1 MTGCQRDGID
11 RALADEITRTEMRD
25 LAKKPREPDDAE
37 RLAALG
43 ELTAGVAHEIKN
55 PLNFINNFAHVSL
68 DLMDEA
74 MEALT
79 PAMVHL
85 DAKTEAEISDLLSLV
100 RQNFVKI
107 NQHGRRA
114 DSIVRTMLMH
124 ARQRPDKTQIA
135 PLNAL
140 VEEAIALARQDFQF
154 EPSGRPV
161 KVTSSL
167 CPSIDTIECFP
178 EDLVRALINLVGN
191 GIDAAQRNEE
201 QAVPVLKVATEAMDD
216 KVEITIE
223 DNGIGMPD
231 NVLDQA
237 FTPFFTTKPPGEG
250 TGLGLSLSHDVI
262 SRQHRGQIAIVS
274 EPGKFTRVTVTLF
287 EHLPER
293 RNGGR
298 RRDDG

>member
-1 MTGCQRDGID
+1 MSNI
-11 RALADEITRTEMRD
+11 A
-25 LAKKPREPDDAE
+25 AKPYRPDDAE

-68 DLMDEA
+68 DLMDEVI
-74 MEALT
+74 EALA

-85 DAKTEAEISDLLSLV
+85 DTRTKAEVGDLLSLV
-100 RQNFVKI
+100 RQNFIKI

-124 ARQRPDKTQIA
+124 AHQHPDKTQTA

-140 VEEAIALARQDFQF
+140 VEEAITLARQDLQF

-161 KVTSSL
+161 TITTTL
-167 CPSIDTIECFP
+167 CPDVGSIECFP
-178 EDLVRALINLVGN
+178 EDLLRALINLLNN

-201 QAVPVLKVATEAMDD
+201 QAVPALDVSTESIDGKV
-216 KVEITIE
+216 KITIK

-237 FTPFFTTKPPGEG
+237 LIPFFTTKPPGEG

-262 SRQHRGQIAIVS
+262 SRQHRGQLGIVS
-274 EPGKFTRVTVTLF
+274 EPGQFTKVTVTLC
-287 EHLPER
+287 EQLPER

-298 RRDDG
+298 RHDDS